1 MAQRAV
7 PGGVRTSEL
16 GRPRAETRTW
26 THAIL
31 GTGPNRGDRVLGYLF
46 VLPSAILI
54 AILVLYPF
62 SQVIFLGFYEK
73 DTLMDDKTWIGLDNY
88 RAFFEYP
95 DLANAFK
102 NTVYWTVGSVALE
115 MVVGLITALLL
126 HQSLRFRTIA
136 RGIVLFPYLLPTIV
150 AVLIW
155 KFMLSSQVG
164 IISSTVRQLGFSEA
178 PLSILSRPETAMF
191 GVILVGTWKFFP
203 FVVIALLGILQSI
216 PTDRYEAARVD
227 GASWWQ
233 EFFYITVPAILP
245 VIMLTLLLRTIWT
258 WDKFDI
264 IYQLTGGG
272 PLQATTTMSIYVY
285 YEMFQQFNQG
295 RAAAVA
301 MVMFLIM
308 LTMSLVYT
316 ALYDRAERAQS

>member
-1 MAQRAV
+1 MADRAI
-7 PGGVRTSEL
+7 PGGGPRSEL
-16 GRPRAETRTW
+16 GLHRAAGRDW
-26 THAIL
+26 TGALL
-31 GTGPNRGDRVLGYLF
+31 GHGPNRGDKVLGYLF
-46 VLPSAILI
+46 LLPSAILLS
-54 AILVLYPF
+54 ILVLYPF
-62 SQVIFLGFYEK
+62 SQVVFLGFYEK
-73 DTLMDDKTWIGLDNY
+73 DTLLPEKTWVGLENY

-95 DLANAFK
+95 DLVNAFK
-102 NTVYWTVGSVALE
+102 NTVIWTAGSVILE
-115 MVVGLITALLL
+115 MIVGMVTALVL
-126 HQSLRFRTIA
+126 HQTLKFRTIA
-136 RGIVLFPYLLPTIV
+136 RGVVLFPYLLPTIV
-150 AVLIW
+150 AVLVW

-164 IISSTVRQLGFSEA
+164 IISSTVRQLGIADA
-178 PLSILSRPETAMF
+178 PLSILARPETAML

-203 FVVIALLGILQSI
+203 FVVIAMLGILQSI
-216 PTDRYEAARVD
+216 PTDRYEAARCD
-227 GASWWQ
+227 GAAWWQ
-233 EFFYITVPAILP
+233 EFRYITIPAILP
-245 VIMLTLLLRTIWT
+245 VIMLTALLRTIWT

-308 LTMSLVYT
+308 LTMTIVYT

>member
-16 GRPRAETRTW
+16 GRPRTETRTW
-26 THAIL
+26 TRAIL
-31 GTGPNRGDRVLGYLF
+31 GTGPNGGDRVLGYLF

-136 RGIVLFPYLLPTIV
+136 RGVVLFPYLLPTIV

-164 IISSTVRQLGFSEA
+164 IISSTVRQLGISDA

-308 LTMSLVYT
+308 LTMSLIYT

>member
-1 MAQRAV
+1 MAERAMS
-7 PGGVRTSEL
+7 GGGRTAGL
-16 GRPRAETRTW
+16 DQQPAAGRDWAG
-26 THAIL
+26 AIL
-31 GTGPNRGDRVLGYLF
+31 GHGPNRSDRVLAYLF
-46 VLPSAILI
+46 LLPSAVLLT
-54 AILVLYPF
+54 ILVLYPF

-73 DTLMDDKTWIGLDNY
+73 DTLLPDMTWVGLDNY
-88 RAFFEYP
+88 LAFFQYP
-95 DLANAFK
+95 DLANAFR
-102 NTVYWTVGSVALE
+102 NTVYWTVGSVLLE
-115 MVVGLITALLL
+115 MFVGMVTALVL
-126 HQSLRFRTIA
+126 HQSLKFRTIA
-136 RGIVLFPYLLPTIV
+136 RGVVLFPYLLPTIV
-150 AVLIW
+150 AVLVW

-164 IISSTVRQLGFSEA
+164 IISSTVRQLGFTDA
-178 PLSILSRPETAMF
+178 PLSILARPETAML

-216 PTDRYEAARVD
+216 PSDRFEAARCD

-233 EFFYITVPAILP
+233 EFRYITIPAILP
-245 VIMLTLLLRTIWT
+245 VIMLTALLRTIWT

-272 PLQATTTMSIYVY
+272 PLQTTTTMSIYVY
-285 YEMFQQFNQG
+285 YEMFEQFNQG

-308 LTMSLVYT
+308 LTMSLIYT

>member
-1 MAQRAV
+1 MADRVV
-7 PGGVRTSEL
+7 PGGARSAGL
-16 GRPRAETRTW
+16 GRQQAAGRDW
-26 THAIL
+26 TGFIL
-31 GTGPNRGDRVLGYLF
+31 GHGPNRTDKVVGYLF
-46 VLPSAILI
+46 LLPSAILL

-73 DTLMDDKTWIGLDNY
+73 DTLLPEKTWVGLENY
-88 RAFFEYP
+88 TAFFRYP

-102 NTVYWTVGSVALE
+102 NTVYWTVGSVLLE
-115 MVVGLITALLL
+115 MLVGMVTALVL
-126 HQSLRFRTIA
+126 HQSLKLRTFA
-136 RGIVLFPYLLPTIV
+136 RGVVLFPYLLPTIV
-150 AVLIW
+150 AVLVW

-164 IISSTVRQLGFSEA
+164 IISSTVRQLGLGDA
-178 PLSILSRPETAMF
+178 PLSLLARPETAML

-216 PTDRYEAARVD
+216 PSDRYEAARVD

-233 EFFYITVPAILP
+233 EFRYITIPAILP
-245 VIMLTLLLRTIWT
+245 VIMLTALLRTIWT

-264 IYQLTGGG
+264 IYMLTGGG

>member
-1 MAQRAV
+1 MADRAV
-7 PGGVRTSEL
+7 PGGARSTGL
-16 GRPRAETRTW
+16 GRYRAAERDW
-26 THAIL
+26 AGAIL
-31 GTGPNRGDRVLGYLF
+31 GHGPNRGDKVLGYLF
-46 VLPSAILI
+46 LLPSAILLSI
-54 AILVLYPF
+54 TVLYPF

-73 DTLMDDKTWIGLDNY
+73 DTLLPDKTWVGLDNY
-88 RAFFEYP
+88 LAFFQYP
-95 DLANAFK
+95 DLANAFR
-102 NTVYWTVGSVALE
+102 NTVYWTVGSVVFE
-115 MVVGLITALLL
+115 MVVGMVTAMVL
-126 HQSLRFRTIA
+126 HQSLKFRTIA

-150 AVLIW
+150 AVLVW

-164 IISSTVRQLGFSEA
+164 IISSVVRQLGISSA
-178 PLSILSRPETAMF
+178 PLSILARPETALF

-216 PTDRYEAARVD
+216 PSDRYEAARCD
-227 GASWWQ
+227 GAGWWQ
-233 EFFYITVPAILP
+233 EFRYITIPSILP
-245 VIMLTLLLRTIWT
+245 VIMLTALLRTIWT

-308 LTMSLVYT
+308 LTMSLIYT
-316 ALYDRAERAQS
+316 WLYDRAERAQS

>member
-1 MAQRAV
+1 MAYRVAPDSVQGV
-7 PGGVRTSEL
+7 QPGRRLT
-16 GRPRAETRTW
+16 TRSDW
-26 THAIL
+26 VSRIL
-31 GTGPNRGDRVLGYLF
+31 GPGLHRGDRIVGYLF
-46 VLPSAILI
+46 LLPSAILI
-54 AILVLYPF
+54 TILVLYPF
-62 SQVIFLGFYEK
+62 SKVIFLGFYDK
-73 DTLMDDKTWIGLDNY
+73 DTLSDDMTWVGLDNY
-88 RAFFEYP
+88 LAFFQYP
-95 DLANAFK
+95 DLQNAFT
-102 NTVYWTVGSVALE
+102 NTVIWTVGSVCLE
-115 MVVGLITALLL
+115 LVVGLITALVL

-155 KFMLSSQVG
+155 KFMLSGQVG
-164 IISSTVRQLGFSEA
+164 IVSQVARQLGLTQA
-178 PLSILSRPETAMF
+178 PLTILARPETALL
-191 GVILVGTWKFFP
+191 GVILVGVWKFFP
-203 FVVIALLGILQSI
+203 FVVIAMLGILQSV

-227 GASWWQ
+227 GATWLQ
-233 EFFYITVPAILP
+233 EFRYITIPAILP
-245 VIMLTLLLRTIWT
+245 VLMLTALLRTIWT

-272 PLQATTTMSIYVY
+272 PIQSTTTMSIYVY
-285 YEMFQQFNQG
+285 YEMFEQFNQG

>member
-1 MAQRAV
+1 MADRAIPGGGRPIGVAQRA
-7 PGGVRTSEL
+7 GGRDWTGMVL
-16 GRPRAETRTW
+16 G
-26 THAIL
+26 H
-31 GTGPNRGDRVLGYLF
+31 GPNRGDRVVGYLF
-46 VLPSAILI
+46 LLPSAVLLT
-54 AILVLYPF
+54 ILVLYPF
-62 SQVIFLGFYEK
+62 SQVVFLGFYEK
-73 DTLMDDKTWIGLDNY
+73 DTLLPDKTWVGLDNY

-95 DLANAFK
+95 DLANAFW
-102 NTVYWTVGSVALE
+102 NTVYWTVGSVVLE
-115 MVVGLITALLL
+115 MLVGMVTALVL
-126 HQSLRFRTIA
+126 HQSLKFRTIA
-136 RGIVLFPYLLPTIV
+136 RGVVLFPYLLPTIV
-150 AVLIW
+150 AVLVW

-164 IISSTVRQLGFSEA
+164 IISATVRELGFVQT
-178 PLSILSRPETAMF
+178 PLSILARPETAML

-216 PTDRYEAARVD
+216 PSDRYEAARCD
-227 GASWWQ
+227 GASWWK
-233 EFFYITVPAILP
+233 EFRYITIPAILP
-245 VIMLTLLLRTIWT
+245 VIMLTALLRTIWT

>member
-1 MAQRAV
+1 MADRAI
-7 PGGVRTSEL
+7 PGDLRSSKL
-16 GRPRAETRTW
+16 GHHRSGRDW
-26 THAIL
+26 TGMVL
-31 GTGPNRGDRVLGYLF
+31 GHGPNRGDKVLAYLF
-46 VLPSAILI
+46 LLPAAILLG
-54 AILVLYPF
+54 ILVLYPF

-73 DTLMDDKTWIGLDNY
+73 DTLLPDKTWVGLDNY
-88 RAFFEYP
+88 YAFFQYP

-102 NTVYWTVGSVALE
+102 NTIYWTAGSVIME
-115 MVVGLITALLL
+115 MCVGMVTALVL
-126 HQSLRFRTIA
+126 HQNLRFRTFA
-136 RGIVLFPYLLPTIV
+136 RGVVLFPYLLPTIV
-150 AVLIW
+150 AVLVW

-164 IISSTVRQLGFSEA
+164 IISSTVRQLGISDA
-178 PLSILSRPETAMF
+178 PLSILSRPETAMI

-203 FVVIALLGILQSI
+203 FVVIAMLGILQSV
-216 PTDRYEAARVD
+216 PSDRYEAAKCD
-227 GASWWQ
+227 GAGWWQ
-233 EFFYITVPAILP
+233 EFRYITIPAILP
-245 VIMLTLLLRTIWT
+245 VIMLTALLRTIWT

-272 PLQATTTMSIYVY
+272 PIQATTTMSIYVY

-308 LTMSLVYT
+308 LTMALAYT